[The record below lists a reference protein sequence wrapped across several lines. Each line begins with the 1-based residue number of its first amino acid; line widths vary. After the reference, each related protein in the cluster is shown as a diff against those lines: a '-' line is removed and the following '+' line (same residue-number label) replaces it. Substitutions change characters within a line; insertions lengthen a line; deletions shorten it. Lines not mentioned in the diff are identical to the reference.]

1 MDNIAV
7 SLFGSL
13 AGGVLLTKIIPAAI
27 LVVACLVVIRI
38 LMKFTDKVLAR
49 SHHIPVTM
57 QTMFRSVIR
66 VLLYFVAVIIVM
78 GFLGIP
84 VTSLVAALSVVGVA
98 VSLGVQNFL
107 TNVVGGFQLLGSHP
121 FEVGDLVEAGGY
133 TGTVREIGFFY
144 TRITTGDNKTIQI
157 PNSSIVSASVT
168 NYSTEETRRI
178 DLTVSASYDAD
189 VELVKKTILEAVASV
204 PTTFATPAP
213 VARLTNYGASALDY
227 DVKVWC
233 ATSDYFSTRYD
244 VIEAI
249 KSAFDA
255 AGIEMTY
262 DHLNVHILDRK

>member
-1 MDNIAV
+1 MENFAV

-13 AGGVLLTKIIPAAI
+13 AGGVLLTRVLPAAVLI
-27 LVVACLVVIRI
+27 VACLVVIKI
-38 LMKFTDKVLAR
+38 LMKFVDKVLAK

-66 VLLYFVAVIIVM
+66 VLLYFVAVLIVM

-84 VTSLVAALSVVGVA
+84 VTSLVAAMSVVGVA

-107 TNVVGGFQLLGSHP
+107 TNVVGGFQLIGSHP

-144 TRITTGDNKTIQI
+144 TRITTGDNKTIQM
-157 PNSSIVSASVT
+157 PNSSIVSASII
-168 NYSTEETRRI
+168 NFSAEESRRI

-189 VELVKKTILEAVASV
+189 VELVKNTILQAVGSV
-204 PTTFATPAP
+204 STTFATPAP
-213 VARLTNYGASALDY
+213 VARLTGYGSSALDY

-233 ATSDYFSTRYD
+233 ATENYFSTRYD

-262 DHLNVHILDRK
+262 DHLNVHILDQK